1 MRGFCSNANDEEA
14 FAVVAGRGVGPLLV
28 ALAALPDPDCVH
40 DTQMRLY
47 V

>member
-1 MRGFCSNANDEEA
+1 MQMMKRRSLQWPAEELA
-14 FAVVAGRGVGPLLV
+14 PLLV
-28 ALAALPDPDCVH
+28 ALTALPDPDCVH